1 MMVYHLE
8 VQFQSKLELSGVIR
22 SRGAAV
28 VTAIAGALAEGIDVA
43 KQRRR
48 GGFVEA
54 IEHIEAFGN
63 QIQPGAFAQADGP
76 HNAQIK
82 RGELV
87 RDSHIS
93 SQTAVGKESRQN
105 ERTT

>member
-1 MMVYHLE
+1 MLVSQLE
-8 VQFQSKLELSGVIR
+8 VQFQSKLKLSWVIR
-22 SRGAAV
+22 SRGAAI
-28 VTAIAGALAEGIDVA
+28 VTAIAGALAEGIDVT
-43 KQRRR
+43 KQGRC
-48 GGFVEA
+48 GGFVET

-63 QIQPGAFAQADGP
+63 QIQPGALAQADGP

-93 SQTAVGKESRQN
+93 SQAAVRKESRQN